1 MSKLFP
7 NEPLY
12 CEGKRRPFFRG
23 KFHLS
28 SLLFFPIAFY
38 LLYRDVS
45 SPQLFWLGTIS
56 LSTNVACFTISGL
69 YHVFDWSPTTEL
81 FLQKMD
87 HTLISLWCAGMMV
100 PIAFVLLPT
109 NIGVLFFSIITIAFF
124 FNLDSIWNHCCP
136 SIVKSSA
143 IPASLLLFVPQCYI
157 YMNSTEWVSMWMV
170 YLFQI
175 AGTIAYK
182 AEQSAESND
191 LFGYHELFHLL
202 SLFASFF
209 VFVVNYSI
217 VSRKQV

>member
-12 CEGKRRPFFRG
+12 CEGKHRPFFRG

-38 LLYRDVS
+38 LLYRDVTN
-45 SPQLFWLGTIS
+45 PQLFWLGAIS

-87 HTLISLWCAGMMV
+87 HTLISLWCAGMMM
-100 PIAFVLLPT
+100 PIAFVLLPR

-124 FNLDSIWNHCCP
+124 FNLDSIWNHCYP

-157 YMNSTEWVSMWMV
+157 YMNSTEWISMWMV
-170 YLFQI
+170 YLFQTAGSISYKI
-175 AGTIAYK
+175 AQT
-182 AEQSAESND
+182 AEPND

-202 SLFASFF
+202 SLFAAFF

>member
-28 SLLFFPIAFY
+28 SLLFFPIALY
-38 LLYRDVS
+38 LLYRDVTN
-45 SPQLFWLGTIS
+45 PQLFWLGAIS

-87 HTLISLWCAGMMV
+87 HTLISLWCAGMML

-109 NIGVLFFSIITIAFF
+109 NIGVLFFSIITIAFL
-124 FNLDSIWNHCCP
+124 FNMDSIWNHCCP

-182 AEQSAESND
+182 AEQYSESND

-202 SLFASFF
+202 SLFAAFF

-217 VSRKQV
+217 VSRKHV